1 MVDSTSKF
9 SAADSALGYL
19 YQVRVALLWA
29 LRRMKTDTQF
39 FVSLET
45 LDDVAF
51 ETITGNPAEVL
62 QTKHHQSKAASL
74 SNSSSDLWKSL
85 RVWFEGYSK
94 GSISLSTTLYLLTT
108 VQAPSTSI
116 ASYLRP
122 SNERNIDAALDTL
135 LVTAQTS
142 TNALNASAYKIFLEA
157 TPAIRKALIEQV
169 FVIDSSPSIQGLDE
183 ELTKELFWA
192 VERKFLEVFLERLEG
207 WWFRRSIKQLLNI
220 NQGDRI
226 MAVEIEAQ
234 MSDLREQFKQE
245 SLPID
250 EDLLAF
256 DLDELTKSAHI
267 NSKFVRQMEI
277 TGAGKKRIAAA
288 IRDYFRAFEQRSRW
302 LRNDLLLVGD
312 LGRYEKRLLEEWELV
327 FEAMRDDLGSS
338 AADEAKRKAALE
350 MLKWAETILIPI
362 RPSVVEPFV
371 TRGSLH
377 MLSDEVR
384 LGWHPDFQEMLTAL
398 LTGQEKT

>member
-1 MVDSTSKF
+1 MEDSANKF

-45 LDDVAF
+45 LDHVAF
-51 ETITGNPAEVL
+51 ETITGNPADVL

-108 VQAPSTSI
+108 VQAPSNSI
-116 ASYLRP
+116 ASYLRS
-122 SNERNIDAALDTL
+122 SNERNVDAALDAL

-142 TNALNASAYKIFLEA
+142 TNASNASAYKIFLES

-169 FVIDSSPSIQGLDE
+169 FVIDSSPSIQGLDD

-192 VERKFLEVFLERLEG
+192 VERKFLEAFLERLEG

-256 DLDELTKSAHI
+256 DLDEVTKSAHI
-267 NSKFVRQMEI
+267 NSKFVRQMELI
-277 TGAGKKRIAAA
+277 PAGKRRIAAA

-327 FEAMRDDLGSS
+327 FEAMRDDLGSN
-338 AADEAKRKAALE
+338 AAEEAKRKAALE

-377 MLSDEVR
+377 MLSDEIR
-384 LGWHPDFQEMLTAL
+384 LGWHPDFHEMLTEL
-398 LTGQEKT
+398 LTGQEQT